1 MRMTTLARR
10 YAGALFGVAKSADG
24 IDVID
29 NVESDLGL
37 IGHSLQTM
45 PRLAEALNHP
55 LIPPARK
62 KAIVSEVFGGRVQ
75 DVTLRF
81 LLLVVEKR
89 REAVLPDVE
98 QEYVRLAN
106 EHRGLVSVSVTSA
119 VPLEEDQIAAL
130 KAGLDGFTGK
140 QTELVVRVDPD
151 IIGGVAVRI
160 GDTVVDGSVRGYLAS
175 LREKMLG

>member
-10 YAGALFGVAKSADG
+10 YAGALFSVARNADD

-29 NVESDLGL
+29 NIESDLGL
-37 IGHSLQTM
+37 IGHSLETM
-45 PRLAEALNHP
+45 PRLAETLNHP

-62 KAIVSEVFGGRVQ
+62 KAIVTEVFGGKVQ

-106 EHRGLVSVSVTSA
+106 EHRGVVSVSVASA
-119 VPLEEDQIAAL
+119 VPLAPDEVAAL
-130 KAGLDGFTGK
+130 KAGLDRFTGK
-140 QTELVVRVDPD
+140 QTELDVGVDPD
-151 IIGGVAVRI
+151 IIGGIAVRI
-160 GDTVVDGSVRGYLAS
+160 GDTVIDGSVRGYLAS